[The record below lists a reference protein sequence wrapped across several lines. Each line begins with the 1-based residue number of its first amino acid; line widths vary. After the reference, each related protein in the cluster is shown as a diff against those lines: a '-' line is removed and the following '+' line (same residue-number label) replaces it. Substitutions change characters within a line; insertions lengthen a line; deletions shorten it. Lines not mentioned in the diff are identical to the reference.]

1 MSLQRQKIAEEL
13 HPRAGEDGFGV
24 KLHTFDGKFL
34 VAESHDG
41 AVGGFCGDFEIFG
54 QAFAF
59 DDERMVTRRGEAQWK
74 AAENRLPVVEDFAS
88 LAMKE
93 FRRAHDFS
101 SKGGANGLMPQA
113 YAEDRDFSGKPLNEL
128 HRDARL
134 LRGART
140 RRDDNLFRAAVGNF
154 VGGNFVVAAHL
165 DIAA

>member
-24 KLHTFDGKFL
+24 KLHAFDGKIV

-59 DDERMVTRRGEAQWK
+59 DDERMVTRRGEARWK

-101 SKGGANGLMPQA
+101 AKGGANGLMPLA
-113 YAEDRDFSGKPLNEL
+113 EAEDGDVFGQQ
-128 HRDARL
+128 
-134 LRGART
+134 
-140 RRDDNLFRAAVGNF
+140 
-154 VGGNFVVAAHL
+154 L
-165 DIAA
+165 D